1 MANATTTSK
10 RPLRAARSRNDSA
23 VVPGQRRICRWP
35 VLASRT
41 MITNHWHPW
50 RTLAEHY
57 PHIAVSCDHVLPRGV
72 AGLIKGNTIWLCKSL
87 TQAERRSTLTHELIH
102 VDRGIAPVIHRARE
116 EHYVDVL
123 AARRLIP
130 LPALLRGLQWTND
143 DYELA
148 EELWTDVHTVRVR
161 RQTLT
166 TAERDWL
173 ADRVEDPQRP

>member
-1 MANATTTSK
+1 
-10 RPLRAARSRNDSA
+10 
-23 VVPGQRRICRWP
+23 
-35 VLASRT
+35 

-72 AGLIKGNTIWLCKSL
+72 AGLFKGNTIWLCKSL

-116 EHYVDVL
+116 ERCVDVL

-166 TAERDWL
+166 PAERDWL

>member
-1 MANATTTSK
+1 M
-10 RPLRAARSRNDSA
+10 
-23 VVPGQRRICRWP
+23 
-35 VLASRT
+35 
-41 MITNHWHPW
+41 
-50 RTLAEHY
+50 
-57 PHIAVSCDHVLPRGV
+57 

-166 TAERDWL
+166 PAERDWL